1 MPSSVKLALSTLIGI
16 LGWHGVFLL
25 ILIISFK
32 IFHLGQDSTVC
43 PCTWP
48 VAFSTIMFLVPSLT
62 SYMIAFF
69 AYFRQDS
76 GSVPWRALKTFYE
89 FKRSCDFF
97 NGCTDF
103 DFHAELCLHCR
114 RVKHDWTLVK
124 IAVSAVFSL
133 LYPLVWLIFTFLQA
147 NYYECAEVGPSSK
160 ILSSYCNVTIGDI
173 PKDYDKN
180 YALAG
185 IRSKVI
191 GGVLFVCMLFVVGLF
206 VILYGEIE
214 NYMKKIDVSP
224 PESDTVLA
232 VHVTVMSDRS
242 SGAVESSAVSRRN
255 SVQSVTSAKGSIEAG
270 SQSTNKLHQVD
281 ENKGIYIH
289 LSDKF
294 ATALQGS
301 LQDGAWQGVDIRCS
315 QQEEYRSLQG
325 SYIPF
330 RSPTRTRLLQEA
342 RGVHSYESLHE
353 VGN

>member
-270 SQSTNKLHQVD
+270 SQVSLDSCSPILDFGCRPILGTVRFWAAFDFGRHPILYAVRFWVP
-281 ENKGIYIH
+281 
-289 LSDKF
+289 SDF
-294 ATALQGS
+294 R
-301 LQDGAWQGVDIRCS
+301 RCPIL
-315 QQEEYRSLQG
+315 YAVRFWA
-325 SYIPF
+325 PF
-330 RSPTRTRLLQEA
+330 DLRLRPILDA
-342 RGVHSYESLHE
+342 V
-353 VGN
+353 